1 MVVRNVGLRDTGNF
15 IRDKIAQLLD
25 HQSRLRNV
33 NLMNFIKRLR
43 RATFHKVVRWFLE
56 IPSRFI
62 WNKILQ
68 CMKLHYGLSPV
79 PPWVLSV
86 IHRSGRILTGNSS
99 PLLPPMEEKNLN
111 NEDILDDEVKIALR
125 DQVLTLWN
133 VDAKSLNWI
142 VSYIRENKVK
152 HVLEFGSGL
161 STVALSI
168 TCRRNIEN
176 QDATMEPY
184 IVSIE
189 QNAEYAEKTRQL
201 LADLQLCHLAV
212 VIHCPLVDRR
222 LDGHVFKGYEWH
234 IKNMP
239 YLKSG
244 WCADMLF
251 VDGPASGG
259 LSRALAAI
267 EGLQCGFKDC
277 KILMDD
283 GLRDDEIRSM
293 RYLQERKHV
302 TFEGVIPIGTGIALS
317 VRC

>member
-1 MVVRNVGLRDTGNF
+1 MVVRNVGLRDTSNF

-25 HQSRLRNV
+25 HQSRLRKV
-33 NLMNFIKRLR
+33 KLMNFIKRVR
-43 RATFHKVVRWFLE
+43 RTVFF
-56 IPSRFI
+56 
-62 WNKILQ
+62 KILR

-86 IHRSGRILTGNSS
+86 IHRSGRILTENSS
-99 PLLPPMEEKNLN
+99 PLLPPMEAKNLN
-111 NEDILDDEVKIALR
+111 NEDILDDEVRMALR
-125 DQVLTLWN
+125 HQVLTLWN
-133 VDAKSLNWI
+133 VDAESLNWI
-142 VSYIRENKVK
+142 ISYIRENKVK
-152 HVLEFGSGL
+152 HVIEFGSGL

-176 QDATMEPY
+176 QDVTKEPY
-184 IVSIE
+184 VVSIE

-201 LADLQLCHLAV
+201 LTDLQIRHLAV
-212 VIHCPLVDRR
+212 VIHCPLVDRS
-222 LDGHVFKGYEWH
+222 LDGNVFKGYDWH
-234 IKNMP
+234 IRNMP

-244 WCADMLF
+244 WCADMIF

-259 LSRALAAI
+259 LSRAHATI
-267 EGLQCGFKDC
+267 EGLQCGIKDC
-277 KILMDD
+277 KVLMDD

-293 RYLQERKHV
+293 RYLHKCKHV